1 MAAIQL
7 MQVLFHPDA
16 QDELNR
22 AISHYEGNELGLGY
36 QFAVEIVAAVER
48 IRTNPVLWP
57 ILDDQVRRCL
67 VHRFPYGVIYSID
80 EQKSE
85 LLILAVMHLHRQP
98 GYWSERT

>member
-1 MAAIQL
+1 
-7 MQVLFHPDA
+7 MQILESSEP
-16 QDELNR
+16 
-22 AISHYEGNELGLGY
+22 GLGY
-36 QFAVEIVAAVER
+36 QFAIEIVAAVER
-48 IRTNPVLWP
+48 IKANPGIWP

-67 VHRFPYGVIYSID
+67 VHRFPYRVIYSID